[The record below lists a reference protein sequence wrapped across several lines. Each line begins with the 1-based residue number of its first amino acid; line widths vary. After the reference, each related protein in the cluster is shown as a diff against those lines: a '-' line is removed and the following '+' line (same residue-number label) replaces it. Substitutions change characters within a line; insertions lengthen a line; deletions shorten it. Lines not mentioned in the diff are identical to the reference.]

1 MKQNKAEDIIKS
13 IKDNRYLYDKL
24 SYLQLWWKTIFQIIK
39 LQNI

>member
-39 LQNI
+39 IQK